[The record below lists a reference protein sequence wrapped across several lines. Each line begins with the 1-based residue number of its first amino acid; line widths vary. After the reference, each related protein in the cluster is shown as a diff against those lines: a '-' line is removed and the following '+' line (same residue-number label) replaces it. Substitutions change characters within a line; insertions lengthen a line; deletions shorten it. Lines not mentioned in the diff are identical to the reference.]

1 MLTAPSNVS
10 FVLLA
15 ASLGDDI
22 AVHECLDLA
31 RFRRLTD
38 KWSKAT
44 TDPVAFLNVCGLAL
58 GARASGARLERI
70 RCPRP
75 FAGGCMA
82 QPRPKCCA
90 KVVPI
95 LTAISHSAAP
105 EAQLNESSEGESK
118 QAPQGRCRRGIVQ
131 EAQGKDYR
139 TSFTSGSVVFG
150 L

>member
-1 MLTAPSNVS
+1 MFA
-10 FVLLA
+10 
-15 ASLGDDI
+15 
-22 AVHECLDLA
+22 DL
-31 RFRRLTD
+31 RL
-38 KWSKAT
+38 
-44 TDPVAFLNVCGLAL
+44 VRERVERCLNVF
-58 GARASGARLERI
+58 GARGRL
-70 RCPRP
+70 P
-75 FAGGCMA
+75 AAAMA

-105 EAQLNESSEGESK
+105 EAQRNESSEGESK